1 MKTLE
6 KPKHKV
12 AFFSEMGFT
21 SKVTRE
27 HANMRTEFEWVCA
40 LDADHYPLSEDVGEG
55 WNKDGM
61 GEYDF
66 GIVIIPKNYI
76 PFKMDN
82 IKKMCKKVGFMQEG
96 PSWYFQDLPFAE
108 QIHMVNNMNSADFI
122 FAHNDRDAKYYE
134 GLLGKPTFINPT
146 LMITDLLDD
155 LPHKDKDDKVLVGG
169 NFVRWY
175 GGWNS
180 FIVARDLGV
189 PIWLPSMGKM
199 NEQEKYFEEV
209 NHLPYMD
216 WFGWMKSIRDFKY
229 AVHLNPNTIGGTFYL
244 NCAYWGIPCVGNK
257 HTNTQW
263 KCFPETSVEPDDL
276 LGAKKLVKKLRDNKH
291 FYNSVSKQAKY
302 NFNKHFGEEVYIYIM
317 NRRFDEIN
325 KLHTTK

>member
-1 MKTLE
+1 
-6 KPKHKV
+6 
-12 AFFSEMGFT
+12 
-21 SKVTRE
+21 
-27 HANMRTEFEWVCA
+27 
-40 LDADHYPLSEDVGEG
+40 
-55 WNKDGM
+55 
-61 GEYDF
+61 
-66 GIVIIPKNYI
+66 
-76 PFKMDN
+76 
-82 IKKMCKKVGFMQEG
+82 MQEG

-108 QIHMVNNMNSADFI
+108 QIHMVNNMTSADFI

-155 LPHKDKDDKVLVGG
+155 LPHRDKDDKVLVGG

>member
-1 MKTLE
+1 
-6 KPKHKV
+6 
-12 AFFSEMGFT
+12 
-21 SKVTRE
+21 
-27 HANMRTEFEWVCA
+27 
-40 LDADHYPLSEDVGEG
+40 
-55 WNKDGM
+55 
-61 GEYDF
+61 
-66 GIVIIPKNYI
+66 
-76 PFKMDN
+76 
-82 IKKMCKKVGFMQEG
+82 
-96 PSWYFQDLPFAE
+96 
-108 QIHMVNNMNSADFI
+108 MVNNMTSADFI
-122 FAHNDRDAKYYE
+122 FAHNDRDAKYYD

-155 LPHKDKDDKVLVGG
+155 LPHRDKDDKVLVGG

-291 FYNSVSKQAKY
+291 FYNSVSKQAKH